1 MDSCMCISLRN
12 ALGYGP
18 YHGEISVNFKSCTG
32 TLATTW

>member
-18 YHGEISVNFKSCTG
+18 YHGEISVDFKSCTG